1 MKRQYSFCLV
11 AGLLLAICSSVRAE
25 NWPQWRGPAFNG
37 SSTEANLPDQLDEKA
52 QLFSIE
58 LPGRGASTP
67 IVWGDRIFLTTQG
80 KDRKL
85 LALCF
90 DAKSGNESW
99 RKEMGMAG
107 MAKGGNA
114 DWAGPSAIC
123 DGKSVFFYFSTG
135 DLGAFDMEGKPLW
148 SLNMQKEHGPFNYQW
163 IYGSSP
169 LLYRGK
175 LYVQV
180 LHRDVPGGEWRGPK
194 PGESLADSYIVAKNP
209 ATGKDIWKVVRKD
222 DDAKVESKEAY
233 TTPMPYQPKEP
244 AQIIIVGGDCV
255 TGHDFDTGKE
265 IWRAGGWNPQK
276 IESFRTVPSAVVAD
290 DLVVACAPKGGPVMA
305 VRPGEGDVTKTNF
318 VWKSRDM
325 TSDVTI
331 PAFYQG
337 NLYVLEGEKKYLDC
351 VDPKT
356 GEKKWSTK
364 LDSRP
369 VFRAS
374 PTAADGKIY
383 CINENGEV
391 WVCSANESKILWN
404 GAMANKDKAHASIA
418 VADGKVY
425 VRTGERLYGF
435 GKK

>member
-1 MKRQYSFCLV
+1 MKKHYPLCLLIGLFVTVCV
-11 AGLLLAICSSVRAE
+11 ARAE

-37 SSTEANLPDQLDEKA
+37 TSPETNLPDKLDETGTMA
-52 QLFSIE
+52 WSVE

-67 IVWGDRIFLTTQG
+67 IVWGNQVFLTTQG

-90 DAKSGNESW
+90 DAKTGKEQW

-107 MAKGGNA
+107 QAKGNNA
-114 DWAGPSAIC
+114 DWAGPSAIT
-123 DGKSVFFYFSTG
+123 DGKTVYFYFSTG
-135 DLGAFDMEGKPLW
+135 DLAAFDMDGKPIW
-148 SLNMQKEHGPFNYQW
+148 NLNMQKEHGTFNYQW

-180 LHRDVPGGEWRGPK
+180 LQRDVPGSEWRAAK
-194 PGESLADSYIVAKNP
+194 AGESLADSYIVAKEP
-209 ATGKDIWKVVRKD
+209 STGKDIWKVVRKD
-222 DDAKVESKEAY
+222 DNARVESKEAY
-233 TTPMPYQPKEP
+233 STPMPYQGKEP

-276 IESFRTVPSAVVAD
+276 IDSFRTVPSVTVAGD
-290 DLVVACAPKGGPVMA
+290 MIIACAPKGGPVMGIK
-305 VRPGEGDVTKTNF
+305 PGEGDVTASNF
-318 VWKSRDM
+318 AWKSKEL
-325 TSDVTI
+325 TSDVTV

-337 NLYVLEGEKKYLDC
+337 NLYVLEGEKKALSC
-351 VDPKT
+351 VDAKT

-391 WVCSANESKILWN
+391 WVCSASESKIISQGTLSN
-404 GAMANKDKAHASIA
+404 RDKAHASIS
-418 VADGKVY
+418 VADGRVY
-425 VRTGERLYGF
+425 VRTGEKLYAF

>member
-1 MKRQYSFCLV
+1 M
-11 AGLLLAICSSVRAE
+11 LAIGSAVRAE

-37 SSTEANLPDQLDEKA
+37 SSTETNLPEKLDESA
-52 QLFSIE
+52 QLWSIE
-58 LPGRGASTP
+58 LSGRGASTP
-67 IVWGDRIFLTTQG
+67 IVWGDRIFLTAQA
-80 KDRKL
+80 KDRNL

-90 DAKSGNESW
+90 DAKNGKELW
-99 RKEMGMAG
+99 RKEMGVATPSR
-107 MAKGGNA
+107 KEGNA

-135 DLGAFDMEGKPLW
+135 DLGAFDLEGKPLW
-148 SLNMQKEHGPFNYQW
+148 SLNMQKEHGPFNFQW

-180 LHRDVPGGEWRGPK
+180 LHRDVPGSEWRAPK
-194 PGESLADSYIVAKNP
+194 PGESLADSYVVAKNP
-209 ATGKDIWKVVRKD
+209 ETGKDIWKVVRKD
-222 DDAKVESKEAY
+222 DDARVESKEAY
-233 TTPMPYQPKEP
+233 STPMPYQAKEP

-265 IWRAGGWNPQK
+265 IWRAGGWNPNK
-276 IESFRTVPSAVVAD
+276 IDSYRMVPSVVVAD
-290 DLVVACAPKGGPVMA
+290 DLVIACAPKGQPIMA
-305 VRPGEGDVTKTNF
+305 IRPGEGDVTKTNF
-318 VWKSRDM
+318 VWKSKDM
-325 TSDVTI
+325 TSDVAI

-337 NLYVLEGEKKYLDC
+337 NLYVLEGERKFLDC

-391 WVCSANESKILWN
+391 WVCSATESRILWK
-404 GAMANKDKAHASIA
+404 GAMANRDKAHASIA

-425 VRTGERLYGF
+425 VRTGEKLYAF

>member
-1 MKRQYSFCLV
+1 MKRHYPLALV
-11 AGLLLAICSSVRAE
+11 FGLLIAMSSAVHAE

-37 SSTEANLPDQLDEKA
+37 TSTETNLPDNLDEKGA
-52 QLFSIE
+52 LWSID
-58 LPGRGASTP
+58 LSGRGASTP
-67 IVWGDRIFLTTQG
+67 IVWGDRVFLTVQG
-80 KDRKL
+80 KDKNL
-85 LALCF
+85 VAMCI
-90 DAKSGNESW
+90 DAKGGKEVW
-99 RKEMGMAG
+99 HKEMGVAG
-107 MAKGGNA
+107 AAKGGNA

-123 DGKSVFFYFSTG
+123 DGKNVWFYFSTG
-135 DLGAFDMEGKPLW
+135 DLACFDMEGNKVW
-148 SLNMQKEHGPFNYQW
+148 ALNMQKENGPFNYQW

-180 LHRDVPGGEWRGPK
+180 LHRDVPADKWRGPN
-194 PGESLADSYIVAKNP
+194 PGESPSDSYIVAKNP
-209 ATGKDIWKVVRKD
+209 ATGENIWKVVRKD
-222 DDAKVESKEAY
+222 DNARVESKEAY

-255 TGHDFDTGKE
+255 SGHDFDTGKE
-265 IWRAGGWNPQK
+265 IWRAGGYNPNK
-276 IESFRTVPSAVVAD
+276 IDSYRTVPSAVVAD
-290 DLVVACAPKGGPVMA
+290 DLVIACVPKGGPVMA
-305 VRPGEGDVTKTNF
+305 IKPGEGDVSKTNF
-318 VWKSRDM
+318 AWKSKDM
-325 TSDVTI
+325 TSDVTV

-337 NLYVLEGEKKYLDC
+337 NLHVLEGEKKSLDC

-391 WVCSANESKILWN
+391 WVCSASESKILWK
-404 GAMANKDKAHASIA
+404 GALTNRDKAHASIA

-425 VRTGERLYGF
+425 VRTGEKLYAF

>member
-1 MKRQYSFCLV
+1 MKRHYSLCLFVAALV
-11 AGLLLAICSSVRAE
+11 AFASPGRAE

-37 SSTEANLPDQLDEKA
+37 SSPEKNLPENLDEKGA
-52 QLFSIE
+52 LWSIE
-58 LPGRGASTP
+58 LGGRGASTP

-80 KDRKL
+80 QDRKL
-85 LALCF
+85 RAHCF
-90 DAKSGNESW
+90 DAKDGHELW
-99 RKEMGMAG
+99 QKEMGMAG
-107 MAKGGNA
+107 NIKGNA

-123 DGKSVFFYFSTG
+123 DGKSVWFYFSTG

-148 SLNMQKEHGPFNYQW
+148 SLNIQKEQGPFNYQW

-180 LHRDVPGGEWRGPK
+180 LHRDIPTDKWRSAE
-194 PGESLADSYIVAKNP
+194 PGEKQAASYLLAKDP
-209 ATGKDIWKVVRKD
+209 ATGKDIWRVVRKD
-222 DDAKVESKEAY
+222 DNARVESKEAY
-233 TTPMPYQPKEP
+233 STPMPYQVAEP

-255 TGHDFDTGKE
+255 SGHDFDTGKE
-265 IWRAGGWNPQK
+265 IWRAGGYNPNK
-276 IESFRTVPSAVVAD
+276 IDSFRMVASTVVAD
-290 DLVVACAPKGGPVMA
+290 DLIVACAPKGQPVMA
-305 VRPGEGDVTKTNF
+305 IKPGSGDVTATNF
-318 VWKSRDM
+318 AWKSKDM
-325 TSDVTI
+325 SSDVAT

-337 NLYVLEGEKKYLDC
+337 NLYVLETDKKLLNC

-356 GEKKWSTK
+356 GEKKWSLK

-369 VFRAS
+369 VLRAS

-391 WVCSANESKILWN
+391 WVCSAAESKILWK
-404 GAMANKDKAHASIA
+404 GALTNKDKAHASIA

-425 VRTGERLYGF
+425 VRTGEKLYAF